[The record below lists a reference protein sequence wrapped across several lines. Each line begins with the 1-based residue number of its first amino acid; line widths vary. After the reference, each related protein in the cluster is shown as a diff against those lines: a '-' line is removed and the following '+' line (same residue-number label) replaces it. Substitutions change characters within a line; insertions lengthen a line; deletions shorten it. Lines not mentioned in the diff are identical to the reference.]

1 MPIVL
6 RAAAS
11 NWLVDRRPMRIW
23 RERVGVIARAA
34 LVAIGAVAGVTASN
48 GSHAQSAEP
57 PQQPVMRIEAGGH
70 TAPIRRLAV
79 DATGDILASVS
90 DDKTLRLWNLPE
102 GTLRLVIRPPIGP
115 GAEGEL
121 AAVAMAPDGGRVIA
135 AGHTARSWDGAF
147 AIYVFDTA
155 SGRLLARLPGLP
167 APVAHLAFS
176 ADGGRFAAA
185 LGGRAGIKVWDARS
199 GQIVFEDSAY
209 AGPARM
215 VAFDSAGRLATTASD
230 GLVRIY
236 DQDGRLRIKRAP
248 LEGARPYGLA
258 WSPDGALLAI
268 GYEDRLRVDLLAAAD
283 LRGVFAPDVTGLDG
297 EGLPAITWAAD
308 GRGGVQLLAAGYATQ
323 ARTTAPEL
331 GYVVRRWADF
341 GLGPARDIQAARDAI
356 THLLAL
362 PRGGAVYAA
371 ADPGW
376 GRIGADGT
384 AEQVPQS
391 PGANLRATRATL
403 AIAEDGGAVRFA
415 LEAAQPP
422 LLFDPRHG
430 ALTAWDGR
438 AGFMGARTGSGRLR
452 VEDWRDTNR
461 PRLGATPLPLGSG
474 EFARSLALLPR
485 DDGFLLG
492 TDTHLRLFDATGRP
506 IAALATPG
514 AVWAIA
520 VAGSRVVAT
529 LGDGTIRWYRIGNRT
544 LAEDAALFVHAQT
557 RRWVLWTPDGLF
569 DHGADGGQELVGLH
583 LNRTRN
589 QTPEWASFQQAY
601 RTLYAPAALRAVLAG
616 DPEPARARLVALGDV
631 RGRIGR
637 LPRLTMRSVC
647 ALRADASC
655 LPFDPSQR
663 LLPDGATALRFEI
676 EAVDH
681 GLGLGPLDILVND
694 RIAFRGTVRPG
705 ISQFDVPL
713 DTGGNRLALRL
724 YSEDRGLFA
733 SGPTLLLRR
742 AGQPEPPRGA
752 GRLVILAI
760 GVDTYRLPNMALR
773 FAVADAE
780 TVARTLRGQAA
791 GLFTDTQVTVLRN
804 AEATRRGILD
814 ALANAA
820 RETEAGDTF
829 VLYLAGHGV
838 RSEPDQRFLFLPQDV
853 TDMSAWPALRAQAI
867 DDTTLVA
874 ALARIRA
881 RDALLLLDTCHAGQL
896 TLDQLAALSNETGR
910 LLLAASSSVQ
920 EALDSYDERNGVF
933 AYALREGLMGR
944 AAIDQEGRV
953 SALALG
959 EWTMRR
965 VPELAREKN
974 HSQNAV
980 FRTAQRDLRA
990 FPLALAP
997 QRR

>member
-391 PGANLRATRATL
+391 PGANFRATRATL